1 MQKSSIFLRY
11 VQLLLAAGLGCL
23 HGLQPLVSFTFDYPN
38 GAVATISIDSTLRLW
53 SIKDQNPFWQGTIP
67 GQGEPSSIDFFDTGV
82 IVGRKQGTILQLVAP
97 LSTTV
102 LSTLRFI
109 SSMDPAVED
118 DGRMFGHISYDGR
131 LRTLWVANSARA
143 SLIAVRVLVESD
155 DPSAG
160 TGAGVRGAF
169 EQIIEF
175 PTPAPTINITLLAPD
190 DAEEPQ
196 LAVAAFAVHVAGV
209 DQINVDR
216 EAFEHA
222 LATLPAKLP
231 PQPQPQPQQQV
242 QMQPIHQRA
251 ESPMP
256 LPIVPGLGDISSG
269 TGTGTIGAP
278 GRNGRVPRGVTPP
291 PPSGDEPEAARPP
304 AVDNNTG
311 RVGASGAN
319 VKAGK
324 TKEKERGEKGK
335 AATETAN
342 AGGASGESGAV
353 LKEIRKVSFMGR
365 VMQAVVDW
373 YWFFRVY
380 ASG

>member
-1 MQKSSIFLRY
+1 
-11 VQLLLAAGLGCL
+11 V
-23 HGLQPLVSFTFDYPN
+23 
-38 GAVATISIDSTLRLW
+38 
-53 SIKDQNPFWQGTIP
+53 
-67 GQGEPSSIDFFDTGV
+67 DFFETGV

-169 EQIIEF
+169 EQIVEF

-231 PQPQPQPQQQV
+231 PQPQPQQQPM
-242 QMQPIHQRA
+242 QMQPMPHQSQPMHHRA
-251 ESPMP
+251 ESPLP
-256 LPIVPGLGDISSG
+256 LPIVPGLGDIG
-269 TGTGTIGAP
+269 TAPAP
-278 GRNGRVPRGVTPP
+278 GKTGRVTRGMTPP

-304 AVDNNTG
+304 ALEGTNGGG
-311 RVGASGAN
+311 RVGPSNAS

-324 TKEKERGEKGK
+324 TRDKEREKGK
-335 AATETAN
+335 AAPEPTGNTG
-342 AGGASGESGAV
+342 GGANGENGAV
-353 LKEIRKVSFMGR
+353 LKEIRKVSLRRYEDGKDR
-365 VMQAVVDW
+365 C
-373 YWFFRVY
+373 
-380 ASG
+380 

>member
-1 MQKSSIFLRY
+1 MPKCSTFLRY
-11 VQLLLAAGLGCL
+11 GQLLPNIDLFYLYY
-23 HGLQPLVSFTFDYPN
+23 LQPLVSFTFDYPN
-38 GAVATISIDSTLRLW
+38 GAVATISTDSMLRLW
-53 SIKDQNPFWQGTIP
+53 AIKDQNPFWQGVIP
-67 GQGEPSSIDFFDTGV
+67 GQGEPSSVDFFDTGV
-82 IVGRKQGTILQLVAP
+82 IVGRKQGTVLQLVAP

-160 TGAGVRGAF
+160 PGAGIRGAF
-169 EQIIEF
+169 EQIVEF

-216 EAFEHA
+216 DAFEHA

-231 PQPQPQPQQQV
+231 PQPLTQPQQPQQI
-242 QMQPIHQRA
+242 QMQPMQQMHQRA

-256 LPIVPGLGDISSG
+256 LPIVPGLGDIG
-269 TGTGTIGAP
+269 TGTGTMPKGA
-278 GRNGRVPRGVTPP
+278 RAPRGVTPP

-304 AVDNNTG
+304 AVENTTS
-311 RVGASGAN
+311 RVGASNAS

-324 TKEKERGEKGK
+324 TKKDEKAKSGTE
-335 AATETAN
+335 ATPGSGA
-342 AGGASGESGAV
+342 GASGENGAV
-353 LKEIRKVSFMGR
+353 LKEIRKVS
-365 VMQAVVDW
+365 
-373 YWFFRVY
+373 
-380 ASG
+380 SGLVIKEVGNG